1 MSRGDIVNNVPTAS
15 PVDDASP
22 PAPGLPPVVGQPE
35 PPPAPPSLPS
45 ESLVAITGIFPS
57 RHPSELMVRAA
68 QGYMDRVRR
77 RLVTF
82 LAADTPEKMKWERP
96 PAQDDLWK
104 DITTPLDEADLTDWL
119 TGVPHEMGLGYALVI
134 DKARSYIRQ
143 RWPIFPD
150 ESLDI
155 HNTEL
160 AQDEYGDVWQIVRTL
175 DKPDTLFDDMDALIL
190 LPDQVDAFAE
200 IYPTIYQKTVE
211 LASLLLQPFISV
223 NGMAKAK
230 RRLSFLREEQMRT
243 LMRLPLDAPIAAP
256 PEPQKKDTQK
266 DRSESSSDVE
276 RRNTPASE
284 RVADKMAAK

>member
-1 MSRGDIVNNVPTAS
+1 M
-15 PVDDASP
+15 
-22 PAPGLPPVVGQPE
+22 
-35 PPPAPPSLPS
+35 
-45 ESLVAITGIFPS
+45 TGIFPTH
-57 RHPSELMVRAA
+57 RPSDLMVRGA

-82 LAADTPEKMKWERP
+82 LAADKPEKLKWERP
-96 PAQDDLWK
+96 PAQDDLWS
-104 DITTPLDEADLTDWL
+104 DITTPIDPADLTEWL
-119 TGVPHEMGLGYALVI
+119 DGLPFEMGMGYALVI

-155 HNTEL
+155 HNTTL
-160 AQDEYGDVWQIVRTL
+160 AQDEYGDVWQLVRTL
-175 DKPDTLFDDMDALIL
+175 HKPDTIFDDMDALVL

-211 LASLLLQPFISV
+211 LASLLLQPFISIE
-223 NGMAKAK
+223 GMAKAK
-230 RRLSFLREEQMRT
+230 KHLGFLREEQMRT

-256 PEPQKKDTQK
+256 PEAQGQTKSNTQK
-266 DRSESSSDVE
+266 DRTAASDDIE

-284 RVADKMAAK
+284 RVADKMESK